1 MVYLLGKYDSS
12 KTKRKIMGATTAGM
26 VGLGNGVFNK
36 IGLLMNGT
44 IIVLTVILIII
55 IIQIN

>member
-1 MVYLLGKYDSS
+1 
-12 KTKRKIMGATTAGM
+12 MGAMTAGM

-44 IIVLTVILIII
+44 IISLTVI